1 MVAPFVCEV
10 MRKVVMLLQCWS
22 LTALIGGA
30 EEQVESVLRPKCHM
44 RMLSSRKTLL
54 WEVSSC
60 FCHSE
65 MLEFARIICSPAQV
79 TNLKKQTN
87 NRGAF

>member
-30 EEQVESVLRPKCHM
+30 EEQVTQFYGLNA
-44 RMLSSRKTLL
+44 T
-54 WEVSSC
+54 
-60 FCHSE
+60 
-65 MLEFARIICSPAQV
+65 
-79 TNLKKQTN
+79 
-87 NRGAF
+87 